1 MTNNDLVE
9 AFAELYPTALD
20 IVTRPTESRLH
31 HGSEAESSTVESYGL
46 DYWTGEPA
54 DGFHTACL
62 DYEAVERF
70 RPELA
75 TRLRRNSGPTIA
87 MARLA
92 YERFANETDA
102 RRLIEATNFEVYRGP
117 PADARLE
124 SVPPKRLCQIE
135 GTVQDARRVEL
146 SLYEAAVQCSECGC
160 EELVSVGTLDEEP
173 PDMGSCAVCESPNPW
188 RFEAE
193 HSLYRPIQTSRVE
206 RTLESDVPAES
217 VPVVLTNHLALGVTD
232 GDEVTVTGVRCER
245 SGAANPLTISGPYI
259 HCSSIKPAGK
269 RADATPFGASTTE

>member
-1 MTNNDLVE
+1 MTHNDLVE

-20 IVTRPTESRLH
+20 VVSRPTESRLY

-46 DYWTGEPA
+46 DYWTREPA
-54 DGFHTACL
+54 DGFQTACL

-75 TRLRRNSGPTIA
+75 TRLRRNAGPTIA

-102 RRLIEATNFEVYRGP
+102 RRLTEATNFEVYRGP
-117 PADARLE
+117 PVDDRLE
-124 SVPPKRLCQIE
+124 SVPPKQLCQIE
-135 GTVQDARRVEL
+135 GTIRDARRVEL
-146 SLYEAAVQCSECGC
+146 SLYEAAVRCEECGS

-173 PDMGSCAVCESPNPW
+173 PDMGSCAVCETPDAWHFDP
-188 RFEAE
+188 E
-193 HSLYRPIQTSRVE
+193 HSLYRPIQTARLE
-206 RTLESDVPAES
+206 RTLKSDAPAER
-217 VPVVLTNHLALGVTD
+217 VPIVLTNHLALGVID

-245 SGAANPLTISGPYI
+245 SGASNPLTISGPYI
-259 HCSSIKPAGK
+259 HCSSIEPAGT
-269 RADATPFGASTTE
+269 RDDATPFVESRTE